1 MSALDDD
8 IQEILIDAQS
18 IQERVNQLGQRLTR
32 LYEGQVPILVG
43 VLKGAMPFLVDLM
56 RAMAIPLQVDFM
68 AVSSYGRG
76 SRSSGVVRILM
87 DLSMSIEGRDVLIVE
102 DIVDTGLT
110 LEYLRTYLLN
120 QGPRSLRIVALLDK
134 VLPKKADVPLDLVG
148 FRIPNEFVVG
158 YGLDYGERYRNLPYV
173 GILKP
178 NVIVEEAIAQ
188 QYAASSSMIERSSE
202 EGMKE
207 FYDR

>member
-173 GILKP
+173 GILKS

-188 QYAASSSMIERSSE
+188 HNAAASSMIERSSE

-207 FYDR
+207 LYDR

>member
-207 FYDR
+207 LYDR

>member
-1 MSALDDD
+1 MSTLDDD

-18 IQERVNQLGQRLTR
+18 IQERVNQLGQRLAR

-43 VLKGAMPFLVDLM
+43 VLKGATPFLVDLM
-56 RAMAIPLQVDFM
+56 RAMATPLQVEFM
-68 AVSSYGRG
+68 AVSSYGR
-76 SRSSGVVRILM
+76 STKSSGVVRILM
-87 DLSMSIEGRDVLIVE
+87 DLSVSIEGRDVLIVE

-120 QGPRSLRIVALLDK
+120 QGPRSLRIVTLLDK
-134 VLPKKADVPLDLVG
+134 VVPKKADVPLDLVG

-173 GILKP
+173 GILKSY
-178 NVIVEEAIAQ
+178 VIAEEAIAQ
-188 QYAASSSMIERSSE
+188 HNVAASSMMEQSLE
-202 EGMKE
+202 EGTKE
-207 FYDR
+207 LYDR